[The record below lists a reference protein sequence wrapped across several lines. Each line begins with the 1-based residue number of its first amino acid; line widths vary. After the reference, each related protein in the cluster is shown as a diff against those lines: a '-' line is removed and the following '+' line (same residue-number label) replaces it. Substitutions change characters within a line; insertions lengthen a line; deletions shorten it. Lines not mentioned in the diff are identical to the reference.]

1 MKARRPRAPARPQA
15 SGRNEEQ
22 RTKGGVL
29 SFSRLSLVGAQV
41 QQQQSSREPPGSQ
54 RRGDAHGGESPRP
67 PRGVV
72 PPRDLRGLSRG
83 GVGLTPQE
91 AEEGQTPQKLR
102 LERGKEANDS
112 QFPLESHFF
121 TTNFMN
127 KKIKKNFNEK
137 FEHVEIA
144 NFF

>member
-1 MKARRPRAPARPQA
+1 MTQKNNGLEQPRLLGERARQKVGVDAPL
-15 SGRNEEQ
+15 G
-22 RTKGGVL
+22 
-29 SFSRLSLVGAQV
+29 
-41 QQQQSSREPPGSQ
+41 
-54 RRGDAHGGESPRP
+54 
-67 PRGVV
+67 V

-127 KKIKKNFNEK
+127 
-137 FEHVEIA
+137 
-144 NFF
+144 

>member
-1 MKARRPRAPARPQA
+1 MGFWVGLRARDFPTEDRGRASTRARFA
-15 SGRNEEQ
+15 SG
-22 RTKGGVL
+22 GGAPNKDIG
-29 SFSRLSLVGAQV
+29 F
-41 QQQQSSREPPGSQ
+41 P
-54 RRGDAHGGESPRP
+54 RG
-67 PRGVV
+67 GVV

-127 KKIKKNFNEK
+127 
-137 FEHVEIA
+137 
-144 NFF
+144 

>member
-1 MKARRPRAPARPQA
+1 MKQDLQINRRPPSSCDAPLLAR
-15 SGRNEEQ
+15 G
-22 RTKGGVL
+22 
-29 SFSRLSLVGAQV
+29 
-41 QQQQSSREPPGSQ
+41 
-54 RRGDAHGGESPRP
+54 
-67 PRGVV
+67 GVV
-72 PPRDLRGLSRG
+72 PPHDLRGLSRG

-127 KKIKKNFNEK
+127 KKIKKL
-137 FEHVEIA
+137 
-144 NFF
+144 

>member
-1 MKARRPRAPARPQA
+1 MGHVLRTWILSPNAHFGLEACFARKQGRARFA
-15 SGRNEEQ
+15 SR
-22 RTKGGVL
+22 GGVPNKNIGFPR
-29 SFSRLSLVGAQV
+29 S
-41 QQQQSSREPPGSQ
+41 PPTTCAVFLG
-54 RRGDAHGGESPRP
+54 
-67 PRGVV
+67 
-72 PPRDLRGLSRG
+72 G

-127 KKIKKNFNEK
+127 KKIKKL
-137 FEHVEIA
+137 
-144 NFF
+144 

>member
-1 MKARRPRAPARPQA
+1 MGRLPGRRVLGAFFFEKDTNGG
-15 SGRNEEQ
+15 GRFFF
-22 RTKGGVL
+22 GG
-29 SFSRLSLVGAQV
+29 
-41 QQQQSSREPPGSQ
+41 
-54 RRGDAHGGESPRP
+54 GGGPNKDIGF
-67 PRGVV
+67 PRGGGSY
-72 PPRDLRGLSRG
+72 PPATCAVFLGG

-121 TTNFMN
+121 TTNFIN
-127 KKIKKNFNEK
+127 KKIYKTSMKNLKN
-137 FEHVEIA
+137 VEIA

>member
-1 MKARRPRAPARPQA
+1 MKIGESRIGRARFA
-15 SGRNEEQ
+15 SGGGARN
-22 RTKGGVL
+22 KDIG
-29 SFSRLSLVGAQV
+29 F
-41 QQQQSSREPPGSQ
+41 P
-54 RRGDAHGGESPRP
+54 RG
-67 PRGVV
+67 GVV

-127 KKIKKNFNEK
+127 
-137 FEHVEIA
+137 
-144 NFF
+144 

>member
-1 MKARRPRAPARPQA
+1 MLPGGGGPNKNIGFPR
-15 SGRNEEQ
+15 G
-22 RTKGGVL
+22 
-29 SFSRLSLVGAQV
+29 
-41 QQQQSSREPPGSQ
+41 
-54 RRGDAHGGESPRP
+54 
-67 PRGVV
+67 GVV

-127 KKIKKNFNEK
+127 KKIKIKFNEK

>member
-1 MKARRPRAPARPQA
+1 MIRAGAFCFQV
-15 SGRNEEQ
+15 GGGQ
-22 RTKGGVL
+22 IRTSVFLGG
-29 SFSRLSLVGAQV
+29 
-41 QQQQSSREPPGSQ
+41 
-54 RRGDAHGGESPRP
+54 
-67 PRGVV
+67 GVV
-72 PPRDLRGLSRG
+72 PPHDLRGLSRG

-127 KKIKKNFNEK
+127 KKIEK
-137 FEHVEIA
+137 L
-144 NFF
+144 

>member
-1 MKARRPRAPARPQA
+1 MPVVCAYGTLHIPSSYELYAMCYIVGLVVVAG
-15 SGRNEEQ
+15 SGRNTHDTTFHELHSKTTFPPFSG
-22 RTKGGVL
+22 RARFASRGGAPNKNIG
-29 SFSRLSLVGAQV
+29 F
-41 QQQQSSREPPGSQ
+41 P
-54 RRGDAHGGESPRP
+54 RG
-67 PRGVV
+67 GVV

-127 KKIKKNFNEK
+127 
-137 FEHVEIA
+137 
-144 NFF
+144 

>member
-1 MKARRPRAPARPQA
+1 MCRIRRSYGRARFASRGGGPNKNIGFPR
-15 SGRNEEQ
+15 G
-22 RTKGGVL
+22 
-29 SFSRLSLVGAQV
+29 
-41 QQQQSSREPPGSQ
+41 
-54 RRGDAHGGESPRP
+54 
-67 PRGVV
+67 GVV

-127 KKIKKNFNEK
+127 KKIKKTLMKNLNTSKSPIFSSFWHILRK
-137 FEHVEIA
+137 F
-144 NFF
+144 